1 MDYEANVAWTAAL
14 AAKAHELGV
23 AVEAELGKLAGEEDG
38 LSVPEVEA
46 KMTDPQQV
54 WWRCDQRQP
63 WLLGVALNYVII
75 ESISSLE
82 PVVIRDGTFL
92 IVRRL
97 LWYRVRFSFT
107 ATAAELV

>member
-23 AVEAELGKLAGEEDG
+23 AVEAELGKLAGGEDG

-54 WWRCDQRQP
+54 WWQWDQLQP
-63 WLLGVALNYVII
+63 WLLSVASNNYSI
-75 ESISSLE
+75 ESILGLSL
-82 PVVIRDGTFL
+82 
-92 IVRRL
+92 L
-97 LWYRVRFSFT
+97 LCGA
-107 ATAAELV
+107 ATC